1 MKSIEKFVFLS
12 IQESLDD
19 AILTPDGISLWITD
33 PEIHNWYFEYRNDGS
48 LVYNSIFFHKK
59 FRIFSLK
66 PSEISSFLKKWF
78 EKYFSVMIRSM
89 IKKNS
94 DMDYELDK
102 IRKKRRDWDLKS
114 RFGFTYETV
123 KKYSELRE
131 RETENKVRVKNF
143 ISL

>member
-1 MKSIEKFVFLS
+1 MKSLEKFVFLS
-12 IQESLDD
+12 IIESLDE
-19 AILTPDGISLWITD
+19 AVLTPNGISLWITD
-33 PEIHNWYFEYRNDGS
+33 PEIRNWYFEYRNDGS
-48 LVYNSIFFHKK
+48 LLYNSIFFHKK

-78 EKYFSVMIRSM
+78 EKHFSVMIRNM

-102 IRKKRRDWDLKS
+102 IRKKREDWDLKK
-114 RFGFTYETV
+114 RYGFTYETI
-123 KKYSELRE
+123 KKYSDIRLQESE
-131 RETENKVRVKNF
+131 SKVRVKNF